1 MQPIPYLFF
10 DGNCREAMETYGG
23 IFGGTPDIMPF
34 AAMPEEDKA
43 QMPGVPDDAVM
54 HASLK
59 VGDGMVYAS
68 DDTMP
73 DRTVMTGSYVTLEL
87 DGADETRRVW
97 DALADG
103 GEVEMDLAP
112 QFWTPLF
119 GTVRDRFGTRWML
132 MQQSDYQG

>member
-43 QMPGVPDDAVM
+43 QMPGVPDDAAM

>member
-10 DGNCREAMETYGG
+10 DGNCREAMETYGR
-23 IFGGTPDIMPF
+23 IFGGSPDIMPF

-43 QMPGVPDDAVM
+43 QMPGVPEDAVM

-59 VGDGMVYAS
+59 IGDGMVYAS

-103 GEVEMDLAP
+103 GEVEMNLAP

-132 MQQSDYQG
+132 MQQSDFQG

>member
-132 MQQSDYQG
+132 MHNSDFLG